1 MFTTP
6 CFIKKHSKKLENKLL
21 EFGYN
26 EFIFSSKEFIAV
38 PLSSIE
44 EIIIYFLHNYHDELI
59 QLIAWQ

>member
-38 PLSSIE
+38 PLLSIE
-44 EIIIYFLHNYHDELI
+44 EIII
-59 QLIAWQ
+59 